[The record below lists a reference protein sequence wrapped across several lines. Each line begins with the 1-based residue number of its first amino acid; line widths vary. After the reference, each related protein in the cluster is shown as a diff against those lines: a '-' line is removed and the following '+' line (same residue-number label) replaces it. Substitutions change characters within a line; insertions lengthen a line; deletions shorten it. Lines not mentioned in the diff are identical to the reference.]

1 MRKIESESDPN
12 PYGLGWIQF
21 RVGLNRIRWPLLC
34 SKLIKADEAQI
45 SAENN
50 ETDVDTEH
58 EDSVIGMN
66 MFDKNFEN
74 DLLDVSEDPA
84 K

>member
-1 MRKIESESDPN
+1 MWDIT
-12 PYGLGWIQF
+12 Q
-21 RVGLNRIRWPLLC
+21 LC